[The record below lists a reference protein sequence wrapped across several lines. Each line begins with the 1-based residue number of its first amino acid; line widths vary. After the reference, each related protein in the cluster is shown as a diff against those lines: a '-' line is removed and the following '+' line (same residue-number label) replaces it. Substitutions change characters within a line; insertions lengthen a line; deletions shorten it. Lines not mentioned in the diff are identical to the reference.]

1 MEPMSEETL
10 LLNRLRALEDDSN
23 GYYVVLFHTSQL
35 RPANRKKHYLD
46 IAARAFDNLLSNFE
60 ATLYKMSSLDFV
72 LMCHEVPVEEMDP
85 VIHKVRQ
92 LFSEDP
98 LTDSEDGSI
107 NDKFTTWYD
116 LSQIGDFSTFV
127 EKANV
132 LAVEAAEQKR
142 REDEIR
148 SPNALPGER
157 LGPKTAGEISQK
169 LQSVMIEDLIREQT
183 AVVMLP
189 GAKGDVMFREQYVSM
204 SDLQKR
210 VAPNVNLFG
219 SQWLFQFLTETVD
232 RRLLSVLAARD
243 LSNLADSISLNLNI
257 STVLGREFQYFHQ
270 KVGEGTNKVIIEL
283 QMVDIFAD
291 MAAYKNA
298 RDLLQNNGYRVLI
311 DGLSPLALQFF
322 DPAMLEADLVKISWG
337 QEFEAEGEEGRT
349 DDMRTVVKS
358 VGAENIILG
367 RTDSE
372 DAIVWALSL
381 GINRFQ
387 GYYIDTVVEAM
398 VVKGII

>member
-1 MEPMSEETL
+1 
-10 LLNRLRALEDDSN
+10 
-23 GYYVVLFHTSQL
+23 
-35 RPANRKKHYLD
+35 
-46 IAARAFDNLLSNFE
+46 
-60 ATLYKMSSLDFV
+60 
-72 LMCHEVPVEEMDP
+72 
-85 VIHKVRQ
+85 
-92 LFSEDP
+92 
-98 LTDSEDGSI
+98 
-107 NDKFTTWYD
+107 
-116 LSQIGDFSTFV
+116 
-127 EKANV
+127 
-132 LAVEAAEQKR
+132 
-142 REDEIR
+142 
-148 SPNALPGER
+148 
-157 LGPKTAGEISQK
+157 
-169 LQSVMIEDLIREQT
+169 
-183 AVVMLP
+183 
-189 GAKGDVMFREQYVSM
+189 M